1 MEKSDFLVTIW
12 KSYEYFRLFFGAY
25 AKFKINTPYAKIRR
39 LKIVNLDPEPNS
51 PAKGQKAKICCL
63 IIVNLHPEPNSPSTG
78 QKSTSKPEID
88 SQIQNWPSED
98 KIRIPKAQNQLADAK
113 SKRLAKICNIF
124 GKNLQYFSIIY
135 IAE

>member
-1 MEKSDFLVTIW
+1 MSISDF
-12 KSYEYFRLFFGAY
+12 FFGAY

-63 IIVNLHPEPNSPSTG
+63 IIVNLNPEPNSPSTG

-88 SQIQNWPSED
+88 SQIQNWSSED
-98 KIRIPKAQNQLADAK
+98 KIRIPKAQNQLADATFQSKFQTFRSK

-124 GKNLQYFSIIY
+124 GKNLKYFSIIY
-135 IAE
+135 IVE